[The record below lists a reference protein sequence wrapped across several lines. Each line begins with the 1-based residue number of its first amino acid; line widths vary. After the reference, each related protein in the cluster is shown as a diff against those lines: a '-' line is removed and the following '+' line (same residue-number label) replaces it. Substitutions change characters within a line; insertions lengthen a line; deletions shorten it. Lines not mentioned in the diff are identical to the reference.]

1 MKIKTL
7 KPIEREFL
15 ELVTYRGIS
24 TEDAYADVMGLEVT
38 DENRMDFKRKGQNIL
53 RRPHVRERYDAI
65 MEEIRD
71 TQVKK
76 AVWSKELA
84 EQTLIRL
91 IRKVEEEL
99 YENNANATMSRVNG
113 IILPVKELNA
123 MNGFNET
130 NINIAGSVGIK
141 FEGENELE

>member
-15 ELVTYRGIS
+15 ELVTYRGMS
-24 TEDAYADVMGLEVT
+24 TEEAYSEVMELELT
-38 DENRMDFKRKGQNIL
+38 EENRLNFKKKGQNIL

-71 TQVKK
+71 NQVKK
-76 AVWSKELA
+76 AAWTKELA
-84 EQTLIRL
+84 EEKLMKLIE
-91 IRKVEEEL
+91 KVEEEL
-99 YENNANATMSRVNG
+99 YERGQNATMSRVNG

-130 NINIAGSVGIK
+130 NINIAGNVGIK
-141 FEGENELE
+141 FEGEDELE